1 MMLAG
6 GEANVQFAR
15 NAGLGEV
22 SPIGY
27 QRCHPKS
34 LRQRFLC
41 HLLGKGTTSDM
52 LHFLCV
58 SGYVRA
64 SCLLTDA
71 GKRSNQGLRAQ
82 YPVRALHSLGSTWT
96 AGTWISPG
104 AVLS

>member
-34 LRQRFLC
+34 LGSDFFAIYLVKERPRTCFISCVFLA
-41 HLLGKGTTSDM
+41 M
-52 LHFLCV
+52 F
-58 SGYVRA
+58 A
-64 SCLLTDA
+64 
-71 GKRSNQGLRAQ
+71 LR
-82 YPVRALHSLGSTWT
+82 VF
-96 AGTWISPG
+96 
-104 AVLS
+104 